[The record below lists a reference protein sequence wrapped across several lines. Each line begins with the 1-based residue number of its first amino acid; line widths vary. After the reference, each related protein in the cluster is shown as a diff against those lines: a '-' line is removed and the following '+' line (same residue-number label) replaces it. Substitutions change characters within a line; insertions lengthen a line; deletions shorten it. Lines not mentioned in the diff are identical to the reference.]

1 MRTYF
6 RLLTSTML
14 VGGFA
19 LGAMA
24 PAFAASDKPI
34 GEITVTAQKRKQNLK
49 DVPLAV
55 SVIDESVLENAN
67 ITDMQDITSL
77 APSLNLTSNN
87 SGQATS
93 FNIRG
98 IGSQAFSD
106 TVEPS
111 VAVVLDGVVLSKT
124 TQAFKELFD
133 VDRVEVLRGPQ
144 GTLFGKNSSAGVVS
158 VVTKDPTQ
166 DFEGFADFRPTTNGS
181 DQSYKGHFMVN
192 GGITD
197 TIAGRIGGYAS
208 TTDSY
213 IENDFA
219 GGKDYGGSDAYGGRG
234 KLLWEVNPQFNL
246 KLSGD
251 MSYVDSDCCQFVDRS
266 QNSSDSRNTVM
277 AAYNLAKTTT
287 YVLPTGTENSHSL
300 TNSAAKRKNT
310 EYGVS
315 LEGNLNVFG
324 DHTLTSITAFRGGK
338 EPASSSVI
346 DPDALPV
353 QSADIG
359 TGGGQILPTS
369 TLGLISQVQSPGEVF
384 VTGQSS
390 NGSNTQQY
398 SQELRVSSPSG
409 GFKEYTVGL
418 FAFHSR
424 INSGGVNRSYFTR
437 AANGANNQFGL
448 LQVEQTGNPTEV
460 QNTNAAVFGQIDL
473 HPFTKKFTLTAGA
486 RGIYEFLELHNQGAT
501 VNTTCTGLA
510 PTPGACGTAQFLAV
524 INNHGGAFKEGHIQ
538 DTNYANKVAAKY
550 DFLDNVSGYVS
561 YSRGYK
567 GPAADNNGNEVDPEI
582 ANSYEAGLKS
592 EFFGKKLIVNLAAFR
607 SRFKNFQAQ
616 AFDSST
622 TSFKLLNAGNVVS
635 KGFELDSFARPWKG
649 MVTNVGGSFVESY
662 FDDFTDAPC
671 WDGQTA
677 GQGCT
682 INAGKAQDH
691 SGADTPNSPNWRLT
705 ASARQYLP
713 ITESV
718 AAYVGGAYRWQSRV
732 ENYCID
738 GNPNCGQGAFG
749 VFDINTGVSLFD
761 GDAEVELFVKN
772 VFDKFYAATIIDTPT
787 SFATSGGTSGM
798 SQIVTADAF
807 RTIGANLTV
816 RF

>member
-67 ITDMQDITSL
+67 ITNMQDITTL
-77 APSLNLTSNN
+77 APSLNLTSNS

-166 DFEGFADFRPTTNGS
+166 DFEGYGDVRATTEGE
-181 DQSYKGHFMVN
+181 YKGHFVVN

-197 TIAGRIGGYAS
+197 TLAGRLGMYAS
-208 TTDSY
+208 TTDTY
-213 IENDFA
+213 VDNAFA
-219 GGKDYGGSDAYGGRG
+219 NGPEYGGGDAYGARG
-234 KLLWEVNPQFNL
+234 KLLWEVNQQFNL
-246 KLSGD
+246 KLGSD
-251 MSYVDSDCCQFVDRS
+251 ISYVDSDCCQFVDRT
-266 QNSSDSRNTVM
+266 QNSTGSRQTVM
-277 AAYNLAKTTT
+277 NSYNVAHSTT
-287 YVLPTGTENSHSL
+287 YVMPSGLENDTAL

-310 EYGVS
+310 EYGFS

-324 DHTLTSITAFRGGK
+324 DHTLTSITAFRGGR
-338 EPASSSVI
+338 EQASNSVI
-346 DPDALPV
+346 DADGLPITDADV
-353 QSADIG
+353 G
-359 TGGGQILPTS
+359 TGVGQILPTS
-369 TLGLISQVQSPGEVF
+369 FLNLNTNVQGAGEIF
-384 VTGQSS
+384 VTNQGG
-390 NGSNTQQY
+390 NGSDTKQF
-398 SQELRVSSPSG
+398 SQELRLASPSG

-424 INSGGVNRSYFTR
+424 INNGGVNRTVWTMGRNNANTR
-437 AANGANNQFGL
+437 QGL
-448 LQVEQTGNPTEV
+448 LKIVQHGQPTEIL
-460 QNTNAAVFGQIDL
+460 NTNAAIFGQFDV
-473 HPFTKKFTLTAGA
+473 HPFTPKFTFTIGG
-486 RGIYEFLELHNQGAT
+486 RGIYELLDLHNTSAT
-501 VNTTCTGLA
+501 NTYTCTNTLSTFCA
-510 PTPGACGTAQFLAV
+510 TFLPILPA
-524 INNHGGAFKEGHIQ
+524 GGVFREGHIQ
-538 DTNYANKVAAKY
+538 DVNFTDKVAAKY
-550 DFLDNVSGYVS
+550 DFFDNVSGYIS

-567 GPAADNNGNEVDPEI
+567 GPAADNNGNQVDPET
-582 ANSYEAGLKS
+582 ANSYEVGVKN
-592 EFFGKKLIVNLAAFR
+592 EFFGKKLILNVAAFK
-607 SRFKNFQAQ
+607 SRFKDFQAQ
-616 AFDSST
+616 AYDVNT
-622 TSFKLLNAGNVVS
+622 ASFRLLNAGNVVS
-635 KGFELDSFARPWKG
+635 RGVEIDTIARPWAG
-649 MVTNVGGSFVESY
+649 LVANIGGNYVDSY
-662 FDDFTDAPC
+662 FDDFKGAPC
-671 WDGQTA
+671 YDGQTT
-677 GQGCT
+677 GQGCIGT
-682 INAGKAQDH
+682 VQDR

-713 ITESV
+713 IGETV
-718 AAYVGGAYRWQSRV
+718 QAYVGGAYRWQSKV
-732 ENYCID
+732 ESYCID
-738 GNPNCGQGAFG
+738 GNPGCSQGAYG
-749 VFDINTGVSLFD
+749 IFDVNTGVSLFD
-761 GDAEVELFVKN
+761 GDAEIELFVKN

-787 SFATSGGTSGM
+787 SFTTSGGTSGM
-798 SQIVTADAF
+798 SQIITGDAS
-807 RTIGANLTV
+807 RTVGANLTV